1 MAFAIAGGRRRT
13 LLYGAFILVASAA
26 AGFVVFHAPALA
38 TPSSQFK
45 ENTSKAGGLRS
56 FEIVPLETVSE
67 TSSNA
72 SIGDLNGDGH
82 PDIVLVKGRHW
93 QVTSKVFF
101 GDGKGHFTPGPA
113 LPSKATKSYS
123 ASLADMTKSGHLDMV
138 LSNDQPDPKLVL
150 LNDGRGN
157 FTIGGTYG
165 NPNWSTR
172 NAAVGD
178 LNGDGYPDI
187 VVANREMT
195 SYVCFND
202 GKLHFDCRP
211 LEDSPSAATVV
222 IADINSDGANDVV
235 YACRDSCQ
243 SVVYFNDSKG
253 NFARKMPWG
262 PPRSSTRAMAVADFD
277 GDGHLDIA
285 ACHEQMGCF
294 VYLND
299 GKGNFGSGIPFQTP
313 GALPYSMIAVDLN
326 RDGRPDIL
334 VGYVDAPGIAY
345 FNDGSGKKFQ
355 PVLFGDGKGTI
366 YGMAAGD
373 LDSDGWADVVVA
385 RSDAPCFV
393 MFNRPPKK

>member
-1 MAFAIAGGRRRT
+1 MALAIPSSVRRARS
-13 LLYGAFILVASAA
+13 YGAFILAA
-26 AGFVVFHAPALA
+26 ILVGFVVFRAPALA
-38 TPSSQFK
+38 TPSSQSEEDSF
-45 ENTSKAGGLRS
+45 KAGGLRS

-72 SIGDLNGDGH
+72 SIGDLNGDGFL
-82 PDIVLVKGRHW
+82 DIVLVKGRHW

-123 ASLADMTKSGHLDMV
+123 ASLADMTRSGHLDMV

-150 LNDGRGN
+150 LNDGKGN
-157 FTIGGTYG
+157 FTIGGSYG
-165 NPNWSTR
+165 DPKWPTR

-202 GKLHFDCRP
+202 GKLHFDCHP
-211 LEDSPSAATVV
+211 LEDSPSAATVA
-222 IADINSDGANDVV
+222 IADMNSDGANDII

-243 SVVYFNDSKG
+243 SVVYFNDGNG

-262 PPRSSTRAMAVADFD
+262 PTKSSTRAMAVADFN

-285 ACHEQMGCF
+285 ACHEQLGCF

-299 GKGNFGSGIPFQTP
+299 GKGNFGSGILFQAFS
-313 GALPYSMIAVDLN
+313 ALPYSMLAVDLN

-345 FNDGSGKKFQ
+345 FNDGTGKKFQ
-355 PVLFGDGKGTI
+355 PAPFGDGKGTI

-373 LDSDGWADVVVA
+373 LDGDGWLDIVVA

>member
-1 MAFAIAGGRRRT
+1 MDEMKCALLSCALVVGPFA
-13 LLYGAFILVASAA
+13 V
-26 AGFVVFHAPALA
+26 AGFVFFHTGAVA
-38 TPSSQFK
+38 TQSGQANGKSF
-45 ENTSKAGGLRS
+45 KAGGLRS

-72 SIGDLNGDGH
+72 SIGDLNGDGQL
-82 PDIVLVKGRHW
+82 DIVLVKGRHW

-101 GDGKGHFTPGPA
+101 GDGNGHFMPGPA

-123 ASLADMTKSGHLDMV
+123 ASLADMTKSGHVDMV
-138 LSNDQPDPKLVL
+138 LSNDAPDPKLVL
-150 LNDGRGN
+150 LNDGKGN
-157 FTIGGTYG
+157 FTVGGTYG
-165 NPNWSTR
+165 DPKWPTR

-187 VVANREMT
+187 AVANREMT
-195 SYVCFND
+195 SYVCLND

-211 LEDSPSAATVV
+211 LPDSPSAATVA
-222 IADINSDGANDVV
+222 IADMDGDRANDVI

-243 SVVYFNDSKG
+243 SVVYFNDGKG
-253 NFARKMPWG
+253 DFARRVPWG
-262 PPRSSTRAMAVADFD
+262 PPKSSTRAMAVADFD

-299 GKGNFGSGIPFQTP
+299 GKGNFGGGIPFQKP
-313 GALPYSMIAVDLN
+313 EALPYSMMATDLN
-326 RDGRPDIL
+326 GDHRPEII
-334 VGYVDAPGIAY
+334 VGYVDAPGVVY
-345 FNDGSGKKFQ
+345 FNDGTGKKYR
-355 PVLFGDGKGTI
+355 PMPFGNGKGAI

-373 LDSDGWADVVVA
+373 LDGDGWPDIVVA

-393 MFNRPPKK
+393 MFNRPPKN